1 MCRNDKKIKQ
11 LEPMNENNNRVYQR
25 RSVFEEH
32 FTDLKKDLFR
42 MKNLVCVAVERS
54 IEALEKR
61 NLVQAREVRKNDQ
74 EINDLRWKIEE
85 KCIHLI
91 ATQQPV
97 ATDLRELIAILNII
111 TDLERMGDYASGISK
126 IVIRIGDEEPI
137 KRLIDIPR
145 MAEISVEMIHESLN
159 AYELRD
165 DKAAR
170 ETSARDDML
179 DELYK
184 QIQRELISIMIEDPK
199 KITRSTYLL
208 WVSHNLER
216 IGDRVTNICERIVF
230 LVTGEMTENIS
241 ND

>member
-1 MCRNDKKIKQ
+1 MKKW
-11 LEPMNENNNRVYQR
+11 EGNPR
-25 RSVFEEH
+25 RSVFEDH
-32 FTDLKKDLFR
+32 FTDLKKDLYK
-42 MKNLVCVAVERS
+42 MKNLVCNAVERS
-54 IEALEKR
+54 IQALENR
-61 NLVQAREVRKNDQ
+61 DLEIAHLVKKEDQ

-111 TDLERMGDYASGISK
+111 TDLERMGDYASGIAS
-126 IVIRIGDEEPI
+126 IVIRIGNQEPI
-137 KRLIDIPR
+137 KPLIDIPR
-145 MAEISVEMIHESLN
+145 MSEIAVDMIHSSLRS
-159 AYELRD
+159 YELRD
-165 DKAAR
+165 DQAAR
-170 ETSARDDML
+170 QTSARDDML

-230 LVTGEMTENIS
+230 LVTGEMIENIS
-241 ND
+241 NE